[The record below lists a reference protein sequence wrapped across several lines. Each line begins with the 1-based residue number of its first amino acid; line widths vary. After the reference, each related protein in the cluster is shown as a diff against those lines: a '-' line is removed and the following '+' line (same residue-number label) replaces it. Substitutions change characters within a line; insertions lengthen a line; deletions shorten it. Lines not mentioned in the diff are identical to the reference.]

1 MNLLNK
7 LCRFSVSF
15 MEFAIGNMC
24 GYGYGISNKVP
35 YMHKLLSYVIFS
47 DATNPAFSQFFN
59 DHLHAHQ
66 NYHEFHA
73 HSYYNHMVAL
83 LQVTYNSKVNN

>member
-15 MEFAIGNMC
+15 MELAIGIMC
-24 GYGYGISNKVP
+24 GYGYGISNKIP
-35 YMHKLLSYVIFS
+35 YMHELLSYVIFT
-47 DATNPAFSQFFN
+47 DATNPAFSQFFI

-73 HSYYNHMVAL
+73 HSLLHMVAL
-83 LQVTYNSKVNN
+83 LQVMYNSKVNN